1 MAGEGEARCD
11 AGEFEVFL
19 NGGLQRKSLGAGE
32 RLIDVDGVDVLF
44 FKVSVEVELLFS
56 VIRRGFEICDGG
68 FEGDKLQAMLRIE
81 VGGEF
86 LVEVDADLAVGV
98 GNGDGA
104 HGGGDEGNDVTDIV
118 SVLLIKA
125 GGLCFVGNALDAF

>member
-1 MAGEGEARCD
+1 
-11 AGEFEVFL
+11 
-19 NGGLQRKSLGAGE
+19 
-32 RLIDVDGVDVLF
+32 
-44 FKVSVEVELLFS
+44 
-56 VIRRGFEICDGG
+56 
-68 FEGDKLQAMLRIE
+68 MLRIE
-81 VGGEF
+81 VRGEF

-118 SVLLIKA
+118 GVLLIKA

>member
-1 MAGEGEARCD
+1 MAGEGEAGCD

-19 NGGLQRKSLGAGE
+19 NGGLQRKSLIAGE

-68 FEGDKLQAMLRIE
+68 FEGDKL
-81 VGGEF
+81 
-86 LVEVDADLAVGV
+86 
-98 GNGDGA
+98 
-104 HGGGDEGNDVTDIV
+104 
-118 SVLLIKA
+118 
-125 GGLCFVGNALDAF
+125 